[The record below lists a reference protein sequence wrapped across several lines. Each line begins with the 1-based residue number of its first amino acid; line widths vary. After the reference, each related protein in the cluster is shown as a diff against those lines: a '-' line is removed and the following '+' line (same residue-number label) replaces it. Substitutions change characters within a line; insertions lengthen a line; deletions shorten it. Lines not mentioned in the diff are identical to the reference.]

1 MLPIVTA
8 SQMAAMDR
16 FTIDRIGIPGAALME
31 SAGRGVVEA
40 LIEHPLTSGASR
52 YVILCGKGNNG
63 GDGFV
68 VARYLNEIVGDDG
81 FVSLFLC
88 GLLESLK
95 GDCRTMASAAIACG
109 VEIQEIRDDDDLK
122 MLAGALVSSDCVI
135 DALLGSGTEGAPRGM
150 IASVVELIA
159 EFDMPVVAV
168 DCPTGVDMDSG
179 LVHPTS
185 ISADLT
191 VTFGA
196 EKIGH
201 RFYPGR
207 ESCGKVEVVDIG
219 IPGFAED
226 EADIS
231 LYLAEESDIDGMLP
245 ARPADSHKGN
255 YGRVSVVGGSRGFTG
270 AAVMTCESAL
280 AAGSGLV
287 SAAIPASLNAVFES
301 KLTEAMTRPVD
312 DGSETGQFCPDAV
325 DELVDSFNSSFDAV
339 AVGPGLGSGESAAK
353 FARSLVKKLNV
364 PLVLDADGLNAFAG
378 RADELTPYG
387 CPLVVTPHPGEMSRL
402 SGLSVEEIRKR
413 PIEVAR
419 SFAASHCC
427 VTVLKGAPTIIAEPS
442 GYTVINPT
450 GSQALAKGGSGD
462 VLTGLILSMIGQGAN
477 AFDAAVIAVYLHG
490 LAGDI
495 ARESLGLRGVLASD
509 IIDAIPAALIKCTGE
524 TL

>member
-8 SQMAAMDR
+8 AQMAAMDR

-31 SAGRGVVEA
+31 SAGRGVVETI
-40 LIEHPLTSGASR
+40 LEHPLTSESSR

-68 VARYLNEIVGDDG
+68 VARYLNEIVGDEG

-88 GLLESLK
+88 GCLDSLK
-95 GDCRTMASAAIACG
+95 GDCRTMACAAIECG
-109 VEIQEIRDDDDLK
+109 VDIQEIRDDDDLK
-122 MLAGALVSSDCVI
+122 MLAGALVSCDCVI
-135 DALLGSGTEGAPRGM
+135 DALLGSGAGGAPRGM
-150 IASVVELIA
+150 IASVVELLA

-168 DCPTGVDMDSG
+168 DCPTGVDMDNG
-179 LVHPTS
+179 FVHPTS
-185 ISADLT
+185 VSADLT

-219 IPGFAED
+219 IPGMAED
-226 EADIS
+226 EADIC
-231 LYLAEESDIDGMLP
+231 LYLAEEFDICEMLP
-245 ARPADSHKGN
+245 ERPADSHKGD
-255 YGRVSVVGGSRGFTG
+255 YGRVAVVGGSRGFTG
-270 AAVMTCESAL
+270 AAVMACESAL

-287 SAAIPASLNAVFES
+287 SAAVPSSLNSIFET

-312 DGSETGQFCPDAV
+312 DSAAPGGFNPGAV
-325 DELVDSFNSSFDAV
+325 EELAAWFNEGFDAV
-339 AVGPGLGSGESAAK
+339 ALGPGLGAGDSAAE
-353 FARSLVKKLNV
+353 FARKLLKKLEI

-378 RADELTPYG
+378 RANELTLCG
-387 CPLVVTPHPGEMSRL
+387 FPLVVTPHPGEMSRL
-402 SGLSVEEIRKR
+402 SGLKLQEIKKN
-413 PIEVAR
+413 PLEVAR
-419 SFAASHCC
+419 SFAAQHCC
-427 VTVLKGAPTIIAEPS
+427 VTVLKGAPTIIADPS
-442 GYTVINPT
+442 GFTVINPT

-462 VLTGLILSMIGQGAN
+462 VLTGLILSLIGQGAT
-477 AFDAAVIAVYLHG
+477 AFDAAVIAVYVHG

-509 IIDAIPAALIKCTGE
+509 IIEAVPAALIKCAGE